1 MNKDFKNG
9 IIGLLMFMGIIL
21 LLGFVETTIEMVKS
35 LHTAV
40 IGVVIHIRK
49 VQVVIHQAVQQARLH
64 LQAASQEVVQVRL
77 AAQAVHQK

>member
-21 LLGFVETTIEMVKS
+21 LLGFVETTIEDGKKS
-35 LHTAV
+35 SYSSNRSSYSYTKSTSSYTS
-40 IGVVIHIRK
+40 GSS
-49 VQVVIHQAVQQARLH
+49 ARLH

>member
-1 MNKDFKNG
+1 
-9 IIGLLMFMGIIL
+9 MG
-21 LLGFVETTIEMVKS
+21 KS

-40 IGVVIHIRK
+40 IGAATHIRK
-49 VQVVIHQAVQQARLH
+49 VQVVIHQAVQQVRLH